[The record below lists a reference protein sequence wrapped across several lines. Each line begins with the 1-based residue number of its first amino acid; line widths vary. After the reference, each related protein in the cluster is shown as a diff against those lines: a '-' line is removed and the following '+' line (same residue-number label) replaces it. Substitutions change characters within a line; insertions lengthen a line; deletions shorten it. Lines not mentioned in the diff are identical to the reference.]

1 MSMINYQAEEG
12 VRRTRREDIRSYTHM
27 RFAAISRLIGGK
39 GTREKE
45 SALFCF
51 VESKNER
58 FSSPKFD

>member
-1 MSMINYQAEEG
+1 MINYQAEEG

-39 GTREKE
+39 GTKEKE
-45 SALFCF
+45 EALCF
-51 VESKNER
+51 VASTKNER